1 MANTANAAAIRHD
14 IATLLRPPRRVRV
27 SEAVAESMYVVHGNG
42 TKTLW
47 KPDKTPYMIEPMD
60 CMGSRKYDAVI
71 FVGPARTGKTI
82 GLVDGFICYK
92 IINDPGDG
100 LVAQITEAKAA
111 EYSKK
116 RLRRSFNASPEI
128 TKRLSPRGHDNN
140 VHDIIFRAG
149 NMLAIKHPSKNVFAS
164 SDYQFVLL
172 TDYDRMTENVGGE
185 GSGWV
190 LASKRTQTFGSTG
203 MTLVESSPG
212 RPVLDADWQQP
223 DDEPHRAPP
232 TTGILD
238 LYNQGD
244 RRRLYWQCPESACRR
259 WFQPIQEN
267 FSMESGCVF
276 CPHCGAE
283 VDQRVKRELNQR
295 GRWVPEGCE
304 LTLEGELIGTPRE
317 TRIASFWMEGPAA
330 SDQTWQSLVSKLRA
344 AEETFQAT
352 GNQKDLQSVT
362 NVDWGRPYV
371 NRTPGEKRS
380 GQRLKDRGEA
390 YQHRTV
396 PHGVRFLTAS
406 VDVQGGKNRRFVVQ
420 VHGWGPNRE
429 TWLVD
434 RFNIKEDRGPEGD
447 QPPRQINPMT
457 QPEDWDLLTRD
468 VLKRTYKLGDGSG
481 RRMPILA
488 MGVDTGGEGKGTE
501 SVTSQAY
508 EYHRRLRAGGDGL
521 QGRVYLL
528 KGGSSKT
535 NSRIRKTE
543 PDNTKRKSRSSGARG
558 DVPLYLLGTDL
569 LKDTVAAMIDREQPG
584 AGYMHTPDWLG
595 MWWFDELTYEVRDP
609 ATGKWARPG
618 SKPNEAFDL
627 FVYNLAIF
635 ILLGGEKINWQAPP
649 TWADHWDANLLLS
662 APTTGTEASQPPPQ
676 AQPAPQARRRRRVVK
691 PRI

>member
-1 MANTANAAAIRHD
+1 MTSTANAASIRHD
-14 IATLLRPPRRVRV
+14 VGELLRPPRRVRV
-27 SEAVAESMYVVHGNG
+27 SESVAESMYVVHGNG

-47 KPDKTPYMIEPMD
+47 KADKAPYMIEPMD
-60 CMGSRKYDAVI
+60 CLGSRKYDAVI
-71 FVGPARTGKTI
+71 FIGPARTGKTI
-82 GLVDGFICYK
+82 ALIDGFVCYK

-100 LVAQITEAKAA
+100 LVVQISQDKAA

-116 RLRRSFNASPEI
+116 RLQRSFNASPEI
-128 TKRLSPRGHDNN
+128 AKRLSPRGHDNN
-140 VHDIIFRAG
+140 VHDITFKAG

-203 MTLVESSPG
+203 MTAVESSPG
-212 RPVLDADWQQP
+212 RPVKDPDWKQP
-223 DDEPHRAPP
+223 ENEPHKAPP
-232 TTGILD
+232 TTGALD

-244 RRRLYWQCPESACRR
+244 RRRFYWQCPQSACRH

-267 FSMESGCVF
+267 FNLESGHAF
-276 CPHCGAE
+276 CPHCGVE
-283 VDQRVKRELNQR
+283 VDPRLKRELNIA

-304 LTLEGELIGTPRE
+304 LTLDGELIGTPRQ

-330 SDQTWQSLVSKLRA
+330 SDQTWASLVSKLAA
-344 AEETFQAT
+344 AEETFQTT

-371 NRTPGEKRS
+371 NRTPGTKRS
-380 GQRLKDRGEA
+380 GQTLRGRAEA
-390 YQHRTV
+390 VAKRVV
-396 PHGVRFLTAS
+396 PHGVRFLTAA

-420 VHGWGPNRE
+420 IHGWGPNRE
-429 TWLVD
+429 TWVID
-434 RFNIKEDRGPEGD
+434 RFNIKEDRGPDND
-447 QPPRQINPMT
+447 QPARQINPMT

-468 VLKRTYKLGDGSG
+468 VLKRTYRIADGTG

-488 MGVDTGGEGKGTE
+488 MAVDTGGEGSGTE

-508 EYHRRLRAGGDGL
+508 EYYRRLMRDGDGL
-521 QGRVYLL
+521 HGRVYLL
-528 KGGSSKT
+528 KGGSGKT

-543 PDNTKRKSRSSGARG
+543 PDNTKRKNRKSGARG

-584 AGYMHTPDWLG
+584 AGYMHTPEWMPL
-595 MWWFDELTYEVRDP
+595 WWYDELTYEVRDP
-609 ATGKWARPG
+609 ATGKW
-618 SKPNEAFDL
+618 SKPGGKANEAFDL
-627 FVYNLAIF
+627 FVYNLVVF
-635 ILLGGEKINWQAPP
+635 ILLGGEKIDWQAPP
-649 TWADHWDANLLLS
+649 AWADHWDANLLVFTPGDPD
-662 APTTGTEASQPPPQ
+662 AGIPDEPQ
-676 AQPAPQARRRRRVVK
+676 AHAAPPARRRRRVVK
-691 PRI
+691 PRL